1 MKREMR
7 FLAIS
12 SSVCGIG
19 LWSAVEFRHT
29 QEQAFHHALK
39 TFTVFQYKT
48 QDLKEKLAFLESHQE
63 EIHFLNEKGW
73 MTPKNRLIAAEFLE
87 NLHLLLPEISYQFSP
102 ETIKEVTNNLFFKV
116 TRISFETRSPFDVEA
131 YAFIAA
137 LLRQFPGILILRSFT
152 LRRQEEEPPYIQGT
166 VIADWIAMDKEG

>member
-1 MKREMR
+1 MKREML

-12 SSVCGIG
+12 SSVCGLG
-19 LWSAVEFRHT
+19 LWSAIEFRYT

-39 TFTVFQYKT
+39 TFTAFQHKT

-73 MTPKNRLIAAEFLE
+73 MTPKNRLIVAEFLE
-87 NLHLLLPEISYQFSP
+87 NLQPLLPEISYQFSP
-102 ETIKEVTNNLFFKV
+102 ETITEMTDNFSFKI
-116 TRISFETRSPFDVEA
+116 TRISFETKSPFDVEA
-131 YAFIAA
+131 YAFIAV
-137 LLRQFPGILILRSFT
+137 LLSQFPGILILRSFT
-152 LRRQEEEPPYIQGT
+152 LRRQEEEPPCIQGT